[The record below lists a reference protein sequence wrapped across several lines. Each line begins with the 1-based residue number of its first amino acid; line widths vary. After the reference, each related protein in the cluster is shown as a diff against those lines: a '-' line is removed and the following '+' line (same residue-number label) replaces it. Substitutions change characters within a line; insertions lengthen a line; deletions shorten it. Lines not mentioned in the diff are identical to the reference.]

1 MSLAQQTT
9 ALHTGRIMAA
19 CHAAPATSHCAPR
32 SQWWGKS
39 VSARGAVRVVS
50 PLPGRGD
57 LVVRNV
63 GWDPE
68 GILAAPKAGHIA
80 RRMMMKNDDLRKQ
93 AEAEADRLMEIKAKE
108 REERRAGRVVPTTDK
123 QTLQYFL
130 ETEAEDMEYEVA
142 RRRERLTDAF
152 FKYLD
157 TEIGVVRFS
166 TNTSEAVLAEM
177 ENLRTLLRQGVS
189 MVDAM
194 SSELVSA
201 KAKLASILTAKDKKA
216 ALLEL
221 AGQNAIDGPLLNLI
235 GQNAEGARQAGQQQ
249 AAEFLDKLKA
259 AAAKY
264 VVATPKK

>member
-1 MSLAQQTT
+1 MVGKVCVCQGRRKSSFAPTGTWRSRRAQRW
-9 ALHTGRIMAA
+9 L
-19 CHAAPATSHCAPR
+19 
-32 SQWWGKS
+32 
-39 VSARGAVRVVS
+39 
-50 PLPGRGD
+50 
-57 LVVRNV
+57 
-63 GWDPE
+63 E

-166 TNTSEAVLAEM
+166 TNTSEGNQAVLAEM